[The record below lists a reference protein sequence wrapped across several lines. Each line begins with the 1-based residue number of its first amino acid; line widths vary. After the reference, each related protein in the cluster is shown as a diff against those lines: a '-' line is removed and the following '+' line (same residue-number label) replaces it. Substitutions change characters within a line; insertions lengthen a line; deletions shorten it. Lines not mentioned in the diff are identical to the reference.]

1 MGKVKRP
8 LDNIKCTQ
16 ICIIQVPKEKREK
29 ETEKIFKEKMNENFT
44 KEERKQ
50 SSKFRMGRDF
60 HTRKAKKEH
69 AKTHVNQIDKT

>member
-1 MGKVKRP
+1 
-8 LDNIKCTQ
+8 
-16 ICIIQVPKEKREK
+16 
-29 ETEKIFKEKMNENFT
+29 MNENFT

-60 HTRKAKKEH
+60 HTRKAMKEH

>member
-1 MGKVKRP
+1 
-8 LDNIKCTQ
+8 
-16 ICIIQVPKEKREK
+16 
-29 ETEKIFKEKMNENFT
+29 MNENFT